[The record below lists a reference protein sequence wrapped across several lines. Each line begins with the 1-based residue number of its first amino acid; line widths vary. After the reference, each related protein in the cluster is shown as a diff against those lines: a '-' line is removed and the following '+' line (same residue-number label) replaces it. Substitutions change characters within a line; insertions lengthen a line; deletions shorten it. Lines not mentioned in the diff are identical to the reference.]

1 MPKFGEALFGK
12 SGKVKQ
18 KSTLDKGQQEL
29 WDLISE
35 GLKTGE
41 GPLKDILGQFNQEEF
56 EKGVSQPAIKNF
68 QENILPMLQ
77 EKFIG
82 NNQALSSAF
91 GKAKLKAGTD
101 LQSKLAELMYQA
113 QQQQKQNR
121 IGGLNTA
128 IGKQTVENV
137 YKPGSEGLVQGT
149 IKGLAEGAGHA
160 ATAAIMG

>member
-1 MPKFGEALFGK
+1 MPKFNEALFGK
-12 SGKVKQ
+12 SGKVSQ
-18 KSTLDKGQQEL
+18 KSTVDKSQQEL
-29 WDLISE
+29 LDLISE

-82 NNQALSSAF
+82 NNQVLSSAF

-101 LQSKLAELMYQA
+101 LQSQLAQLMYQA

-121 IGGLNTA
+121 LGGLNTA
-128 IGKQTVENV
+128 VGKQTVENI

-149 IKGLAEGAGHA
+149 IKGFAQGAG
-160 ATAAIMG
+160 TAVGNKIAG